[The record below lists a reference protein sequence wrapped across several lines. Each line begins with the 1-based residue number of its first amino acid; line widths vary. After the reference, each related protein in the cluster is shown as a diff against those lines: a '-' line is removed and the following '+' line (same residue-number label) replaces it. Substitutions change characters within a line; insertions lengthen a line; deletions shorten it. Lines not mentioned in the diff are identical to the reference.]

1 MPPSM
6 KTRSQPFLETLVTG
20 TAARPSPVR
29 EQEWKDALDALKQE
43 DHYILVMVRQAFGV
57 GSAASGGKQL
67 RDLLLSIRRHRCRP
81 RSDCDSGIHVEDWAL
96 RRCP

>member
-29 EQEWKDALDALKQE
+29 EQEWKDALDALKKE
-43 DHYILVMVRQAFGV
+43 DHYILVMVPQAFGV
-57 GSAASGGKQL
+57 GLAVSGGK
-67 RDLLLSIRRHRCRP
+67 RFCDLHIYAAIGVGLVLTVILASMWRTGH
-81 RSDCDSGIHVEDWAL
+81 
-96 RRCP
+96 